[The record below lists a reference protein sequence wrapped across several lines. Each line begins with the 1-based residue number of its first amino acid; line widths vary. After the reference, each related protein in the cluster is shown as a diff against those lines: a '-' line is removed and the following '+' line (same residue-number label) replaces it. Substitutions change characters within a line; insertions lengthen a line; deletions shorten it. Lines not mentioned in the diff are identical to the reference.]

1 MATSTQKTF
10 NSFSGIDITAVF
22 AGDPIGSLQ
31 AISYSI
37 NREKA
42 AIYTMGRATPRA
54 FSRGKR
60 MIAGSLVFILFD
72 QNPVINHF
80 SKARF
85 LGDVGEDVYQ
95 TGTSNRS
102 SMNGSAADVQLQSG
116 DFEKQVLM
124 KPTYVDQIPP
134 FDVVLSAANEYGER
148 ASMRIVGVELMNENS
163 GFSIDDIVVE
173 QQYTYIALDITGW
186 QKDDDTSNGMATV
199 GAKL

>member
-1 MATSTQKTF
+1 MATKTF

-22 AGDPIGSLQ
+22 NGVAIGTLQ

-42 AIYTMGRATPRA
+42 AIYTMGRSNPRA

-72 QNPVINHF
+72 ENPLLSHF
-80 SKARF
+80 SGAKF
-85 LGDVGEDVYQ
+85 LGDVDENLHGLAKDDDSIEQ
-95 TGTSNRS
+95 AG
-102 SMNGSAADVQLQSG
+102 QSG
-116 DFEKQVLM
+116 FQEKQIAM
-124 KPTYVDQIPP
+124 KAAYVDQIPP
-134 FDVVLSAANEYGER
+134 FDVVLAAANEYGER
-148 ASMRIVGVELMNENS
+148 ASMKIVGVELMNENS

-173 QQYTYIALDITGW
+173 QQYTYIAVDITGW
-186 QKDDDTSNGMATV
+186 EPESSESEKATL

>member
-1 MATSTQKTF
+1 MANTQKTF

-22 AGDPIGSLQ
+22 AGNPIGSLQ

-80 SKARF
+80 SGARF

-95 TGTSNRS
+95 TRKPETRS
-102 SMNGSAADVQLQSG
+102 QNGSAGDVQLQG
-116 DFEKQVLM
+116 DFEKQILM

-148 ASMRIVGVELMNENS
+148 ASMRIIGVELMNENS

-186 QKDDDTSNGMATV
+186 QKDDSSETDKATV
-199 GAKL
+199 GARL